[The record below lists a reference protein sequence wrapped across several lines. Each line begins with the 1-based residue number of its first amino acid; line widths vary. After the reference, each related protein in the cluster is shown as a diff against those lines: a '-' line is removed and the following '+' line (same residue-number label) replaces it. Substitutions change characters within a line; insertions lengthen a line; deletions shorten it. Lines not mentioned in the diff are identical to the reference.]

1 MSWDFTNTRV
11 QVLPVIE
18 NVAEERA
25 WEAEMAAKEYATAG
39 NFADAARKM
48 TEASEH
54 APSVERFS
62 NLSKCLMHLDRVPE
76 ALAAAEKAVDFHP
89 NSALGYE
96 RKGRA
101 LNAMS
106 QNQANA
112 DRDLHAFQAVEA
124 FAKAMRTRRPSE
136 KCSEAQKAMRSMMG
150 DAYRRA
156 EVTEGWQAMDEV
168 ARSTK
173 TMEVLHAMYAELA
186 EEEQQGPLVPGRQ
199 PSAPCPPTPVDAI
212 SDAGSRVGELED
224 LHSPDVR
231 VPQQQA
237 AGGASPGLAQL
248 IPSARIDWPALV
260 CSGATFSDFPDVI
273 ALLNSVGKG
282 DLADAFAA
290 EEIDLQLMKETYER
304 ELSTGLDELLKAT
317 VPTAGGRRRVINALV
332 SR

>member
-237 AGGASPGLAQL
+237 AGGA
-248 IPSARIDWPALV
+248 
-260 CSGATFSDFPDVI
+260 TFSDFPDVI